1 MKTVKIELINGYFI
15 EVDELRNHTLKQRY
29 QGETKD
35 GEKKSAERI
44 IGYFPDIRACV
55 ERIVK
60 LIPLDENDGKVISM
74 REYVD
79 AIEKAFKRVSELK
92 L

>member
-1 MKTVKIELINGYFI
+1 M
-15 EVDELRNHTLKQRY
+15 DELNHTLKQRY

-35 GEKKSAERI
+35 GGEKKSAERI
-44 IGYFPDIRACV
+44 IGYYPSIRACV

-79 AIEKAFKRVSELK
+79 EIEKAFKRISELK
-92 L
+92 LEE